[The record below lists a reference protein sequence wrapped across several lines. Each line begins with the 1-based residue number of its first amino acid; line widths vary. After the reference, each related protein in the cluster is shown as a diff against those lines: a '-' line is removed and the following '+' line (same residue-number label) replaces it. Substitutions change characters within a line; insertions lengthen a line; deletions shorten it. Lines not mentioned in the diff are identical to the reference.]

1 MARLNVQGLARRD
14 KGLMACILSDKDM
27 ETVSIDLSAGEPT
40 CTAHYSQDPKYNYA
54 CFDGVGKEPFFNK
67 EGILMIDDIYLMS
80 MSASPEGRP
89 VLQDAFYNT
98 YDGKTFVERWMEDPD
113 YIAKGVL
120 KEYRPNYKWKCLGL
134 GYGMG
139 PKKLVKQ
146 AYDQGEILTLQSARM
161 FYKAYWDLFA
171 GVRLLANRLQY
182 RVEKQGF
189 LINQFGYRLVP
200 EPHKAFNYWIQ
211 SSVSGIMHVYRMK
224 LAHAAPWARFIT
236 CIHDEFLYDVPV
248 ERLEE
253 FKRIKDLACDSL
265 NDDLQWRTKIRTG
278 WATGKNWYDAK

>member
-14 KGLMACILSDKDM
+14 KGLMACIKSDEGM
-27 ETVSIDLSAGEPT
+27 ESVSIDLSAGEPT
-40 CTAHYSQDPKYNYA
+40 CTAHYSQDPNYNYA
-54 CFDGVGKEPFFNK
+54 CFDGVGKAPFYND
-67 EGILMIDDIYLMS
+67 EGLLMIDDIYLMS
-80 MSASPEGRP
+80 MSAAPGGRE
-89 VLQDAFYNT
+89 VLKEAFNST
-98 YDGKTFVERWMEDPD
+98 YDGKTFVEKWLEDPEF
-113 YIAKGVL
+113 IAKGVL
-120 KEYRPNYKWKCLGL
+120 KNERSSYKWKCLGL

-146 AYDQGEILTLQSARM
+146 AYDQGESYRLSDARL
-161 FYKAYWDLFA
+161 FYKSYWHTFNK
-171 GVRLLANRLQY
+171 VRELAARLQY
-182 RVEKQGF
+182 RVEKQGY

-248 ERLEE
+248 DRLEE
-253 FKRIKDLACDSL
+253 FQKLKDVACDSL
-265 NDDLQWRTKIRTG
+265 NDDLKWRTKIRTG
-278 WATGKNWYDAK
+278 WASGDNWYDAK